1 MRSTYV
7 QIVLG
12 ARPDEVELEGI
23 FDDIGRGL
31 SHAVRDVGRAASKA
45 IETVDK
51 AYVDA
56 TPQWLRKGL
65 GAVVAPGKLVWDSVD
80 NIAHGQRLDRAFLDA
95 GKNQVQIF
103 KSVAPYAQMGL
114 SFIPGIGTGVS
125 AAIGAGLA
133 LANGKRLTDALVAGM
148 CGAIPGG
155 PLVQK
160 AAEIGL
166 NSAVGL
172 VQGKR
177 WDAIALDE
185 LRKQLPGGDL
195 AKMAFDT
202 GLALAQGKKLQDAG
216 MSAIS
221 GAVEKLVPNSP
232 LAQGAFEMT
241 KRMLAKQPLAGST
254 QAAMRRLEV
263 RKPEAARLMATP
275 RAKQLQ
281 IARVQETRAAQA
293 MTLAASTHSS
303 SAMPI
308 ALGTLALAAAGGGAW
323 WWMKRDHEAR

>member
-1 MRSTYV
+1 MRSTYM

-12 ARPDEVELEGI
+12 ARPEEVELEGI

-31 SHAVRDVGRAASKA
+31 SHAVRDVGRAAGKA
-45 IETVDK
+45 VESLDK
-51 AYVDA
+51 AYVGA

-65 GAVVAPGKLVWDSVD
+65 GAVVGPGKLVWDSVD
-80 NIAHGQRLDRAFLDA
+80 NIAHGQRLDRAFVAA
-95 GKNQVQIF
+95 GKDQVQIF

-133 LANGKRLTDALVAGM
+133 LANGKRLTDALLAGA

-160 AAEIGL
+160 AAQIGL
-166 NSAVGL
+166 NSAIGL

-177 WDAIALDE
+177 LDAIALDE
-185 LRKQLPGGDL
+185 LRRQLPGGPI

-216 MSAIS
+216 MSAIG

-254 QAAMRRLEV
+254 QTAMRRLEA

-281 IARVQETRAAQA
+281 IVRVQETRAQA
-293 MTLAASTHSS
+293 LAIAASTHSS
-303 SAMPI
+303 SAMPL